1 MPTNYEAKARKTD
14 REFSGVEYVR
24 NGPPGPVLTLLRSM
38 PPTIGLVVGARV
50 SSRAASSSFC
60 LTALRRDRSARP
72 GRFGCCHGQDQARG
86 MIADFISSAFGRVSL
101 RGVGRVR
108 HAALTAAMGSKQ
120 YATGHSTST
129 SMPTRGVENAWEST
143 GDRAPQGSGRIYLPS
158 VRAGVAQSWAGS

>member
-1 MPTNYEAKARKTD
+1 MPTDYEAKALKAD
-14 REFSGVEYVR
+14 RELNGAEYMR
-24 NGPPGPVLTLLRSM
+24 NGPPGPVLNLLRFM
-38 PPTIGLVVGARV
+38 PPTIGLVIGAQGELSRSIKHFV
-50 SSRAASSSFC
+50 SNCAEKGSIS
-60 LTALRRDRSARP
+60 P
-72 GRFGCCHGQDQARG
+72 ERFGCHGKDQARG
-86 MIADFISSAFGRVSL
+86 MIANFNSRVFGRVSL
-101 RGVGRVR
+101 RGVARVR